1 MNPYEKRIIY
11 EKAIRYYGEEH
22 QIAKA
27 TEEIGELLTEIGRYM
42 AGERN
47 WPDLLGELA
56 DVKIMLEQMQLIL
69 GFSFDDVEDK
79 VTYKLGRLEGRM
91 ERGERNYTAFTGRR

>member
-22 QIAKA
+22 QLAKA

-47 WPDLLGELA
+47 WSDILGELA
-56 DVKIMLEQMQLIL
+56 DVKIMLEQVQLIL
-69 GFSFDDVEDK
+69 GFSYEDVEDK
-79 VTYKLGRLEGRM
+79 VTYKMGRLEGRM
-91 ERGERNYTAFTGRR
+91 EREDRS